1 MGGTINLPLE
11 HNQNIEDSLL
21 QTDLVCVRVPACV
34 RLPEIDYNRS
44 VLSLSREMDCSY
56 LGISEV
62 LA

>member
-11 HNQNIEDSLL
+11 HNQNIEDVLL
-21 QTDLVCVRVPACV
+21 QTDFACVPAFV
-34 RLPEIDYNRS
+34 RLPEIGYNRS

>member
-11 HNQNIEDSLL
+11 HNQNIEDLLL
-21 QTDLVCVRVPACV
+21 QTDFVCVPACV